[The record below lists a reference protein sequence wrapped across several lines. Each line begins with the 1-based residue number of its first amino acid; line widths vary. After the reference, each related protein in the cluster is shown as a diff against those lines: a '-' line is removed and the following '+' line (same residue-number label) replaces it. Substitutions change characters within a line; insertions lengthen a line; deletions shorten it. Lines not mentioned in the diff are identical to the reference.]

1 MLLEELKS
9 MNDKEQKRYVVLL
22 NKKSR
27 TPAEASELRKLK
39 AMKSPEV
46 ILVDGRWKL
55 DRGSSSVY

>member
-9 MNDKEQKRYVVLL
+9 MNDKEQKRYVLLL
-22 NKKSR
+22 NKKER
-27 TPAEASELRKLK
+27 TASEATELRKLK
-39 AMKSPEV
+39 TMKSPEV